1 MKSPWILAV
10 ALVACLLVS
19 LTTHHSPPLPPGPSE
34 CVLNSYST
42 RVDRIKQEGGYL
54 YVIENKKE
62 WVITTQFIPTTI
74 KVPQEQNTEGAQQ

>member
-1 MKSPWILAV
+1 MKPRFVFLALAV
-10 ALVACLLVS
+10 ALLAGC
-19 LTTHHSPPLPPGPSE
+19 HHSPYLPPGPSE

-54 YVIENKKE
+54 YVVENKKE
-62 WVITTQFIPTTI
+62 WTITTQFIPTSGTI